1 MRTYKKEILMEQV
14 FVTGHR
20 NPDTDSI
27 VSAMSYTALQNAL
40 GERGYTAARLGHLND
55 ESKRILDRFGFEAP
69 VYIKDMRTQV
79 LDLDYD
85 TPPALS
91 AALTVSRGWDIL
103 RNDATIAAIP
113 VTNED
118 GTLYGMLSSG
128 DVAGYDMQT
137 IEDPLVRDLPL
148 FNLLSVL
155 EGRVLN
161 DAGACVDTL
170 SGEVIFGLPKGSEQ
184 MLFDHENYIAVCGDQ
199 PEVIRWALE
208 SNIHCLILCEAEL
221 SPELRNLETRTCII
235 STPFSA
241 YRAARL
247 IFQAIPI
254 ARICQT
260 ADLVTFHLSDY
271 LDDVREMVSKSRY
284 RCYPILDEND
294 RVVGTL
300 SRYHLIKPRR
310 KKVVLVDHN
319 EAAQSVPGLDQVE
332 LLGIIDH
339 HRLADIQ
346 STNPIFFRNE
356 IVGSTTTIVAEMYQE
371 KGLMPSKKMAGL
383 MCAAILSDTVIFKS
397 PTATPR
403 DRAIAERLA
412 RIGGVDLEELGKFI
426 FAASLGEGKTAKD
439 LMYTDFKDF
448 HIAGH
453 YLGVSQIT
461 CVDSVSMLARKEEFL
476 AEMQKAKA
484 EKDYDFMI
492 LMLTDVLLE
501 GTQII
506 FLGDADIITQAF
518 NVAPKDGTLFLPGVM
533 SRKKQVIPMLSALW
547 G

>member
-1 MRTYKKEILMEQV
+1 MEQV

-27 VSAMSYTALQNAL
+27 VSAMSYAALRNAL

-55 ESKRILDRFGFEAP
+55 ESKRILERFGFEPP
-69 VYIKDMRTQV
+69 VYVKDMRTQV

-91 AALTVSRGWDIL
+91 AGLTVGRGWNIL
-103 RNDATIAAIP
+103 RNDATITAIP

-118 GTLYGMLSSG
+118 GSLFGMLSSG
-128 DVAGYDMQT
+128 DVADYDMQT
-137 IEDPLVRDLPL
+137 IEDPMVREVPL
-148 FNLLSVL
+148 FNLLSIL

-161 DAGACVDTL
+161 EAGSCVDTI
-170 SGEVIFGLPKGSEQ
+170 SGEVVMAVPKGAEQ
-184 MLFDHENYIAVCGDQ
+184 QLFPHENYIAVCGDQ

-221 SPELRNLETRTCII
+221 SPELRALETRTCII
-235 STPFSA
+235 STPFTA

-247 IFQAIPI
+247 IFQSIPI
-254 ARICQT
+254 ARICQST
-260 ADLVTFHLSDY
+260 NLVTFHLTDY
-271 LDDVREMVSKSRY
+271 LDDVREVVSKTRY
-284 RCYPILDEND
+284 RCYPILDESD
-294 RVVGTL
+294 KVVGTL
-300 SRYHLIKPRR
+300 SRYHLLKPRR

-346 STNPIFFRNE
+346 SGNPIFFRNE

-383 MCAAILSDTVIFKS
+383 MCAAIISDTVIFKS
-397 PTATPR
+397 PTSTPR

-412 RIGGVDLEELGKFI
+412 RIAGLDLDELGQFI
-426 FAASLGEGKTAKD
+426 FAASLGAGKTARD

-476 AEMQKAKA
+476 AEMEKAQA
-484 EKDYDFMI
+484 EKGYNFMI

-506 FLGDADIITQAF
+506 FLGNADDIAQAF
-518 NVAPKDGTLFLPGVM
+518 GVEPKDGTLFLPGVM

>member
-1 MRTYKKEILMEQV
+1 MEQV

-27 VSAMSYTALQNAL
+27 VSAMSYAALRNAL

-55 ESKRILDRFGFEAP
+55 ESKRILERFGFEPP
-69 VYIKDMRTQV
+69 VYVKDMRTQV

-91 AALTVSRGWDIL
+91 AGLTVGRGWNIL
-103 RNDATIAAIP
+103 RNDATITAIP
-113 VTNED
+113 VANED
-118 GTLYGMLSSG
+118 GSLFGMLSSG
-128 DVAGYDMQT
+128 DVADYDMQT
-137 IEDPLVRDLPL
+137 IEDPMVREVPL
-148 FNLLSVL
+148 FNLLSIL

-161 DAGACVDTL
+161 EAGSCVDTI
-170 SGEVIFGLPKGSEQ
+170 SGEVVMAVPKGAEQ
-184 MLFDHENYIAVCGDQ
+184 QLFPHENYIAVCGDQ

-221 SPELRNLETRTCII
+221 SPELRALETRTCII
-235 STPFSA
+235 STPFTA

-247 IFQAIPI
+247 IFQSIPI
-254 ARICQT
+254 ARICQST
-260 ADLVTFHLSDY
+260 NLVTFHLTDY
-271 LDDVREMVSKSRY
+271 LDDVREVVSKTRY
-284 RCYPILDEND
+284 RCYPILDESD
-294 RVVGTL
+294 KVVGTL
-300 SRYHLIKPRR
+300 SRYHLLKPRR

-346 STNPIFFRNE
+346 SGNPIFFRNE

-383 MCAAILSDTVIFKS
+383 MCAAIISDTVIFKS
-397 PTATPR
+397 PTSTPR

-412 RIGGVDLEELGKFI
+412 RIAGLDLDELGQFI
-426 FAASLGEGKTAKD
+426 FAASLGAGKTARD

-461 CVDSVSMLARKEEFL
+461 CVDSVSMLARKDEFL
-476 AEMQKAKA
+476 AEMEKAQA
-484 EKDYDFMI
+484 EKGYNFMI

-501 GTQII
+501 GTQIV
-506 FLGDADIITQAF
+506 FLGDPDAIAQAF
-518 NVAPKDGTLFLPGVM
+518 NVEPKDGTLFLPGVM
-533 SRKKQVIPMLSALW
+533 SRKKQVIPMLSAIW

>member
-1 MRTYKKEILMEQV
+1 MEKV
-14 FVTGHR
+14 YVTGHR

-27 VSAMSYTALQNAL
+27 VAAMAFTALQNAL

-55 ESKRILDRFGFEAP
+55 ESKRILERFGFEAP
-69 VYIKDMRTQV
+69 LYIKDMRTQV
-79 LDLDYD
+79 QDLEYD

-91 AALTVSRGWDIL
+91 AALTVARGWDIL

-118 GTLYGMLSSG
+118 GSLYGMLSSG
-128 DVAGYDMQT
+128 DVANYDMQT
-137 IEDPLVRDLPL
+137 IDNPVVRDIPL

-161 DAGACVDTL
+161 DAGSLVDSL
-170 SGEVIFGLPKGSEQ
+170 SGEVVFGTPKGAELETFPSREI
-184 MLFDHENYIAVCGDQ
+184 IAVCGNQ
-199 PEVIRWALE
+199 PNTIRRALE
-208 SNIHCLILCEAEL
+208 ANINCLILCEAEL
-221 SPELRNLETRTCII
+221 SPELRELETQTCII
-235 STPFSA
+235 SSPFDA
-241 YRAARL
+241 LKAARL

-260 ADLVTFHLSDY
+260 SELVTFKLTDW
-271 LDDVREMVSKSRY
+271 LDDVKEVVSKTRY
-284 RCYPILDEND
+284 RCYPILDAEN

-332 LLGIIDH
+332 ILGIIDH

-346 STNPIFFRNE
+346 TLSPIFFRNE
-356 IVGSTTTIVAEMYQE
+356 IVGSSVTIIAEMFQE
-371 KGLMPSKKMAGL
+371 KGLMPSRKLAGL
-383 MCAAILSDTVIFKS
+383 MCAAIISDTVIFKS
-397 PTATPR
+397 PTATQR
-403 DRAIAERLA
+403 DRDIAERLA
-412 RIGGVDLEELGKFI
+412 RIGGVSIDELGQFI
-426 FAASLGEGKTAKD
+426 FSSSLGEKTAKD
-439 LMYTDFKDF
+439 MLYTDFKDF

-453 YLGVSQIT
+453 YLGVGQIT
-461 CVDSVSMLARKEEFL
+461 CVDSAGMLSRKEEFL
-476 AEMQKAKA
+476 DEMGKAKA
-484 EKDYDFMI
+484 EKGYDMMI

-501 GTQII
+501 GTQLI
-506 FLGDADIITQAF
+506 FLGPDDIINQAF
-518 NVAPKDGTLFLPGVM
+518 NLEPKNNTLFLPGVM
-533 SRKKQVIPMLSALW
+533 SRKKQVIPALSALW

>member
-1 MRTYKKEILMEQV
+1 MDQV

-27 VSAMSYTALQNAL
+27 VSAMSYAALQNAL

-55 ESKRILDRFGFEAP
+55 ESKRILDRFGFEPP
-69 VYIKDMRTQV
+69 VLIKDMRTQV
-79 LDLDYD
+79 QDLDYD

-91 AALTVSRGWDIL
+91 AALTVARGWDLL
-103 RNDATIAAIP
+103 RNNASITAIP

-118 GTLYGMLSSG
+118 GTLFGMLSSG
-128 DVAGYDMQT
+128 DVASYDMKT
-137 IEDPLVRDLPL
+137 IEDPMVRDVPL

-161 DAGACVDTL
+161 DAGACVDSI
-170 SGEVIFGLPKGSEQ
+170 SGEVVFGLPRGSDLR
-184 MLFDHENYIAVCGDQ
+184 LFDHENYIAVCGDQ

-208 SNIHCLILCEAEL
+208 SNVHCLILCEAEL
-221 SPELRNLETRTCII
+221 SQELRELETRTCII

-260 ADLVTFHLSDY
+260 ANLVTFRLTDY
-271 LDDVREMVSKSRY
+271 LDDVRETVSKSRY
-284 RCYPILDEND
+284 RCYPILDGED
-294 RVVGTL
+294 RVAGTL

-319 EAAQSVPGLDQVE
+319 EASQSVLGLEQVE
-332 LLGIIDH
+332 ILGIIDH

-346 STNPIFFRNE
+346 TANPIFFRNE
-356 IVGSTTTIVAEMYQE
+356 IVGSSTTIVAEMYQE
-371 KGLMPSKKMAGL
+371 KGLMPSRKMAGL

-403 DRAIAERLA
+403 DRTIAERLA
-412 RIGGVDLEELGKFI
+412 RIGGVDLVELGQYI
-426 FAASLGEGKTAKD
+426 FTASLGADKSARE
-439 LMYTDFKDF
+439 LMYADYKDF

-461 CVDSVSMLARKEEFL
+461 CVDSVSMLDRKEEFL
-476 AEMQKAKA
+476 AEMALAKK
-484 EKDYDFMI
+484 ERGYDIMI

-506 FLGDADIITQAF
+506 FLGDADDVAQAF
-518 NVAPKDGTLFLPGVM
+518 GVEPQGSTLFLPGVM

>member
-1 MRTYKKEILMEQV
+1 MEQV

-27 VSAMSYTALQNAL
+27 VAAMAYTALQNAL

-55 ESKRILDRFGFEAP
+55 ESKRILDRFGFAP
-69 VYIKDMRTQV
+69 PVHIKDMRTQV
-79 LDLDYD
+79 LDLEYD

-91 AALTVSRGWDIL
+91 AALTVARGWDIL

-128 DVAGYDMQT
+128 DVANYDMQT
-137 IEDPLVRDLPL
+137 IDDPVVRDVPL

-161 DAGACVDTL
+161 DAGADVDSI
-170 SGEVIFGLPKGSEQ
+170 SGEVLFGTPKGAEQ
-184 MLFDHENYIAVCGDQ
+184 DTFRSRDCIAVCGNQ
-199 PEVIRWALE
+199 PNTIRRALE
-208 SNIHCLILCEAEL
+208 ANINCLILCEAEL
-221 SPELRNLETRTCII
+221 SPELRTLETRTCII
-235 STPFSA
+235 SSPFDA
-241 YRAARL
+241 LKAARL

-260 ADLVTFHLSDY
+260 KELITFHLQDY
-271 LDDVREMVSKSRY
+271 LDDVKEAVSKSRY
-284 RCYPILDEND
+284 RCYPILDDQEK
-294 RVVGTL
+294 VVGTL
-300 SRYHLIKPRR
+300 SRFHLIKPRR

-319 EAAQSVPGLDQVE
+319 EAAQSVPGLDQTEV
-332 LLGIIDH
+332 LGIIDH
-339 HRLADIQ
+339 HRIADIQ
-346 STNPIFFRNE
+346 TANPIFFRNE
-356 IVGSTTTIVAEMYQE
+356 IVGSSNTIIAEMFQE
-371 KGLMPSKKMAGL
+371 KGLMPSKKLAGL
-383 MCAAILSDTVIFKS
+383 MCAAIISDTVIFKS

-412 RIGGVDLEELGKFI
+412 RIGGVDLEELGQFI
-426 FAASLGEGKTAKD
+426 FAASLGGNKTARE
-439 LMYTDFKDF
+439 LMFADFKDF

-461 CVDSVSMLARKEEFL
+461 CVDSVGMLNRKEEFL
-476 AEMQKAKA
+476 KEMQQAKA
-484 EKDYDFMI
+484 EKGYDIMI

-506 FLGDADIITQAF
+506 FLGSADDIAQAF
-518 NVAPKDGTLFLPGVM
+518 GMEVKGNTLFLPGVM

>member
-1 MRTYKKEILMEQV
+1 MDQV

-55 ESKRILDRFGFEAP
+55 ESKRVLERFGFEPP
-69 VYIKDMRTQV
+69 VLIKDMRTQV

-91 AALTVSRGWDIL
+91 AALTVARGWDLL
-103 RNDATIAAIP
+103 RGNAGITAIP

-118 GTLYGMLSSG
+118 GTLFGMLSSG
-128 DVAGYDMQT
+128 DVAGYDMRT
-137 IEDPLVRDLPL
+137 IEDPVVRDVPL

-161 DAGACVDTL
+161 DAGACMDSI
-170 SGEVIFGLPKGSEQ
+170 SGEVVFGLPRGSDLR
-184 MLFDHENYIAVCGDQ
+184 LFDHENYIAVCGDQ

-208 SNIHCLILCEAEL
+208 SNVHCLILCEAEL
-221 SPELRNLETRTCII
+221 SRELRELKTRTCII

-260 ADLVTFHLSDY
+260 AGLVTFRLTDY
-271 LDDVREMVSKSRY
+271 LDDVRETVSKSRY
-284 RCYPILDEND
+284 RCYPILDAD
-294 RVVGTL
+294 GKVVGTL

-319 EAAQSVPGLDQVE
+319 EAAQSVPGLEQVE

-346 STNPIFFRNE
+346 SANPIFFRNE
-356 IVGSTTTIVAEMYQE
+356 IVGSSTTIVAEMYQE

-383 MCAAILSDTVIFKS
+383 MCAAIISDTVIFKS
-397 PTATPR
+397 PTATER
-403 DRAIAERLA
+403 DRTIAERLA
-412 RIGGVDLEELGKFI
+412 RIAGINLEELGQFI
-426 FAASLGEGKTAKD
+426 FAASLGEDKTARD
-439 LMYTDFKDF
+439 LIYADFKDF

-461 CVDSVSMLARKEEFL
+461 CVDSVSMLDRKDEFL
-476 AEMQKAKA
+476 AEMELAKK
-484 EKDYDFMI
+484 ERGYSIMI

-506 FLGDADIITQAF
+506 FLGDADDVAQAF
-518 NVAPKDGTLFLPGVM
+518 GVEPQGSTLFLPGVM

>member
-1 MRTYKKEILMEQV
+1 MEQV

-27 VSAMSYTALQNAL
+27 VSAMSFSALQNAL
-40 GERGYTAARLGHLND
+40 GERGYVAARLGHLND
-55 ESKRILDRFGFEAP
+55 ESKRILNRFGFEPP
-69 VYIKDMRTQV
+69 VLIKNVRTQV
-79 LDLDYD
+79 KDLEFD

-91 AALTVSRGWDIL
+91 AALTVDRGWSIL
-103 RNDATIAAIP
+103 QSDSAIAAIP

-128 DVAGYDMQT
+128 DVATYDMKT
-137 IEDPLVRDLPL
+137 ITDPVVHDIPL

-161 DAGACVDTL
+161 EAGSIVDTI
-170 SGEVIFGLPKGSEQ
+170 SGEVIFALPKGSDQ
-184 MLFDHENYIAVCGDQ
+184 LLFNGEDYIAICGDQ

-208 SNIHCLILCEAEL
+208 SNIQCLILCEAEL
-221 SPELRNLETRTCII
+221 SPELRDLKTKTCII
-235 STPFSA
+235 STPFDA

-247 IFQAIPI
+247 IFQSIPI

-260 ADLVTFHLSDY
+260 YDMVTFHLEDY
-271 LDDVREMVSKSRY
+271 IDDVREVVSKSRY
-284 RCYPILDEND
+284 RCYPILDENEK
-294 RVVGTL
+294 VVGTL

-319 EAAQSVPGLDQVE
+319 ELAQSVPGLDQAEV
-332 LLGIIDH
+332 LGIIDH

-346 STNPIFFRNE
+346 TNNPIFFRNE
-356 IVGSTTTIVAEMYQE
+356 IVGSSTTIVAEMYQE

-383 MCAAILSDTVIFKS
+383 MCAAIISDTVIFKS
-397 PTATPR
+397 PTATSR
-403 DRAIAERLA
+403 DRIIAERLA
-412 RIGGVDLEELGKFI
+412 RIAGLSLDELGQFI
-426 FAASLGEGKTAKD
+426 FAASLGGDKSAKD

-461 CVDSVSMLARKEEFL
+461 CVDSVSMLDRKEEFL
-476 AEMQKAKA
+476 DQMRKDKA
-484 EKDYDFMI
+484 EKGYDIMI

-501 GTQII
+501 GTQLI
-506 FLGDADIITQAF
+506 FLGNPDDIAQAF
-518 NVAPKDGTLFLPGVM
+518 NTEVKGNTLFLPGVM

>member
-1 MRTYKKEILMEQV
+1 MEQV

-27 VSAMSYTALQNAL
+27 VSAMSYTALRNAL

-55 ESKRILDRFGFEAP
+55 ESKRILERFGFEPP
-69 VYIKDMRTQV
+69 VLIKDMRTQV

-91 AALTVSRGWDIL
+91 AALTVGRGWNIL
-103 RNDATIAAIP
+103 RNDANIAAIP
-113 VTNED
+113 VTKED
-118 GTLYGMLSSG
+118 GTLFGMLSSG
-128 DVAGYDMQT
+128 DVADYDMQT
-137 IEDPLVRDLPL
+137 IENPVVEDIPL

-161 DAGACVDTL
+161 EAGSVADSI
-170 SGEVIFGLPKGSEQ
+170 SGEVIFGLPKSSEQ
-184 MLFDHENYIAVCGDQ
+184 LLFDHENYIAVCGNQ
-199 PEVIRWALE
+199 PQVIRWALE
-208 SNIHCLILCEAEL
+208 SNIHALILCEAEL
-221 SPELRNLETRTCII
+221 SPELRALETRTCII
-235 STPFSA
+235 TTPFSA
-241 YRAARL
+241 FRAARL

-254 ARICQT
+254 ARICQSK
-260 ADLVTFHLSDY
+260 DLVTFHLTDY
-271 LDDVREMVSKSRY
+271 LDDVKEVVSKSRY
-284 RCYPILDEND
+284 RCYPILDAQEK
-294 RVVGTL
+294 VVGTL
-300 SRYHLIKPRR
+300 SRYHLLKPRR

-346 STNPIFFRNE
+346 SANPIFFRNE
-356 IVGSTTTIVAEMYQE
+356 IIGSTTTIVAEMYQE
-371 KGLMPSKKMAGL
+371 KGLMPSRKMAGL

-397 PTATPR
+397 PTATLR
-403 DRAIAERLA
+403 DRTIAERLA
-412 RIGGVDLEELGKFI
+412 RIAGLDLEELGKFI
-426 FAASLGEGKTAKD
+426 FAASLGENKTAAQ
-439 LMYTDFKDF
+439 LLYTDFKDF

-453 YLGVSQIT
+453 YLGVGQIT
-461 CVDSVSMLARKEEFL
+461 CVDSVSILKRKAEFL
-476 AEMQKAKA
+476 AEMEKATG
-484 EKDYDFMI
+484 EKGYNIMI

-506 FLGDADIITQAF
+506 FLGNADDIAQAF
-518 NVAPKDGTLFLPGVM
+518 GVEPQGNTLFLPGVM

>member
-1 MRTYKKEILMEQV
+1 MESI

-27 VSAMSYTALQNAL
+27 VSAMAYAALQNAL
-40 GERGYTAARLGHLND
+40 GKRRHTAGRLGNLND
-55 ESKRILDRFGFEAP
+55 ESKRILDRFGFEP
-69 VYIKDMRTQV
+69 PMLIKNVRTQV
-79 LDLDYD
+79 RDLDFD
-85 TPPALS
+85 TPPVLNAGVTVARAWSILS
-91 AALTVSRGWDIL
+91 G
-103 RNDATIAAIP
+103 DARIAAIP
-113 VTNED
+113 IANAD

-128 DVAGYDMQT
+128 DVANYDMQT
-137 IEDPLVRDLPL
+137 VTDPFIRDVPL
-148 FNLLSVL
+148 FNLLAAI
-155 EGRVLN
+155 EGKILN
-161 DAGACVDTL
+161 DPGEDVDAIT
-170 SGEVIFGLPKGSEQ
+170 GEVVLALPKGANQ
-184 MLFDHENYIAVCGDQ
+184 HLFAGEDCIAVCGDQ

-221 SPELRNLETRTCII
+221 PEELRTIPTRTCVI
-235 STPFSA
+235 STPIDAF
-241 YRAARL
+241 RVARQ

-254 ARICQT
+254 ARISRNSKLEC
-260 ADLVTFHLSDY
+260 FHLTDY
-271 LDDVREMVSKSRY
+271 LDDVREVVSKSRY

-294 RVVGTL
+294 KVVGTL

-310 KKVVLVDHN
+310 KQVVLVDHN
-319 EAAQSVPGLDQVE
+319 ESAQSVPGLEQAE

-346 STNPIFFRNE
+346 SANPIFFRNE
-356 IVGSTTTIVAEMYQE
+356 IIGSTTTIVAEMYQE
-371 KGLMPSKKMAGL
+371 KGLMPSPQMAGL

-412 RIGGVDLEELGKFI
+412 RIGGVTTEELGKFI
-426 FAASLGEGKTAKD
+426 FSAGLGEGKTAKD
-439 LMYTDFKDF
+439 LMYADFKDF

-453 YLGVSQIT
+453 YLGVGQIT
-461 CVDSVSMLARKEEFL
+461 CVDSVEMLDRKEEFL
-476 AEMQKAKA
+476 AEMHRATA
-484 EKDYDFMI
+484 EKGYDVMI
-492 LMLTDVLLE
+492 VMLTDVLLE

-506 FLGDADIITQAF
+506 FLGSADDISQAF
-518 NVAPKDGTLFLPGVM
+518 GVEPKGNTLFLPHVM

>member
-1 MRTYKKEILMEQV
+1 MEQV

-27 VSAMSYTALQNAL
+27 VSAMSYTALRNAL

-55 ESKRILDRFGFEAP
+55 ESKRILERFGFEPP
-69 VYIKDMRTQV
+69 VLIKDMRTQV

-91 AALTVSRGWDIL
+91 AALTVGRGWNIL
-103 RNDATIAAIP
+103 RNDANIAAIP

-118 GTLYGMLSSG
+118 GTLFGMLSSG

-137 IEDPLVRDLPL
+137 IENPVVEDIPL

-161 DAGACVDTL
+161 EAGSCVDSL
-170 SGEVIFGLPKGSEQ
+170 SGEVIFGLPKSSEQ
-184 MLFDHENYIAVCGDQ
+184 LLFDHENYIAVCGNQ

-208 SNIHCLILCEAEL
+208 SNIKALILCEAEL
-221 SPELRNLETRTCII
+221 SPELRSLDTKTCVIT
-235 STPFSA
+235 TPFSA

-254 ARICQT
+254 ARICQSSS
-260 ADLVTFHLSDY
+260 LVTFHLTDY
-271 LDDVREMVSKSRY
+271 LDDVKEVVSKSRY
-284 RCYPILDEND
+284 RCYPILDENE

-332 LLGIIDH
+332 ILGIIDH

-346 STNPIFFRNE
+346 SANPIFFRNE
-356 IVGSTTTIVAEMYQE
+356 IVGSATTIVAEMYQE

-383 MCAAILSDTVIFKS
+383 MCAAIISDTVIFKS

-403 DRAIAERLA
+403 DRTIAERLA

-426 FAASLGEGKTAKD
+426 FAASLGEGKTARD
-439 LMYTDFKDF
+439 LMYSDFKDF

-453 YLGVSQIT
+453 YLGVGQIT
-461 CVDSVSMLARKEEFL
+461 CVDSVSMLGRKAEFL
-476 AEMQKAKA
+476 AEMEKATADKG
-484 EKDYDFMI
+484 YNIMI

-506 FLGDADIITQAF
+506 FLGNADDIAQAF
-518 NVAPKDGTLFLPGVM
+518 GVEPKGSTLFLPGVM